1 MESQNL
7 DESVDA
13 LVARDARYHRDAYHF
28 LRQALDFTQR
38 ELVEPGRTGNTHVT
52 PAELLEG
59 VRRQAL
65 KSYGPMAGGV
75 RGGRGSPSLADN
87 RVLEFRPAEAG
98 CFSVTEGDRPE
109 DFVGGYDFEEAF
121 TAPFRPRATPA
132 AVPHVVPSAAPE

>member
-1 MESQNL
+1 MESQNF

-65 KSYGPMAGGV
+65 KSYGPMAGAVLREWGV
-75 RGGRGSPSLADN
+75 RSCADIGIL
-87 RVLEFRPAEAG
+87 VFRLVEAG

-121 TAPFRPRATPA
+121 AAPFRPRAAPA